1 MSAKSHERRENAFYA
16 RQHPMYCC
24 TFSLRD
30 REPFMD
36 PRLSWTKRLTRRVD
50 ACIVCNELDL
60 LTIRL
65 EELWNYVDHF
75 VVVEAD
81 ETFSGRPKPLF
92 FLKHRARFKPYEDK
106 LSYRAITHLPPNP
119 SQSEEGR
126 FLREATQR
134 NAIKG
139 VVSDLNLSPTDIVIV
154 SDVDEIPR
162 AEVLDGLDEALAKHE
177 YAIFMLHNFRGYI
190 NNTSDSAL
198 NGVKFAGP
206 VACRVGTLVRGGA
219 QEVRCGN
226 SKSSRVLTNRPAD
239 YHYIDNGG
247 WHFSSLGG
255 PEAFWLKAAS
265 FSHIV
270 DPYRVIRLGDSA
282 PEQQVFSAALDR
294 EQCRVLQRQYLA
306 FCDAPAFSPL
316 KFDSFQI
323 SQDVPAFLR
332 RQRERFR
339 GFFFFTDLV

>member
-1 MSAKSHERRENAFYA
+1 MRPR
-16 RQHPMYCC
+16 
-24 TFSLRD
+24 FSL
-30 REPFMD
+30 
-36 PRLSWTKRLTRRVD
+36 TKRLTRRVV
-50 ACIVCNELDL
+50 ACIICNELDL

-65 EELWNYVDHF
+65 EELWNHVDRF

-92 FLKHRARFKPYEDK
+92 FLEHRARFKPYEDK
-106 LSYRAITHLPPNP
+106 LSYRAIMQLPSNPN
-119 SQSEEGR
+119 QSEEGR
-126 FLREATQR
+126 FLREAAQR
-134 NAIKG
+134 NAITG

-162 AEVLDGLDEALAKHE
+162 AEVLDGLDDALAMHD
-177 YAIFMLHNFRGYI
+177 YAIFELHNFRGYV

-206 VACRVGTLVRGGA
+206 VACRVGTLLRDGA
-219 QEVRCGN
+219 HEVRRGN
-226 SKSSRVLTNRPAD
+226 DKSGGVRMNRSAD
-239 YHYIDNGG
+239 YYYIDNGG

-255 PEAFWLKAAS
+255 PQAFWLKAAN

-270 DPYRVIRLGDSA
+270 DPYRVIRLGDSV
-282 PEQQVFSAALDR
+282 PEQQIFSAALTR

-306 FCDAPAFSPL
+306 FCEAPAFSPL
-316 KFDSFQI
+316 EFDKFQI
-323 SQDVPAFLR
+323 NQDVPAFLR
-332 RQRERFR
+332 RQKERFR